1 MPAMKPDAYLWQ
13 LTLNTG
19 HTERRYRHE
28 IEDHEFDAIRAMNPL
43 KDGLVHIP
51 AVGDDYYL
59 QTRIDPAAGA
69 TTFTVLEKTPITAPE
84 PVNAPIVTCILANRE
99 PDDTAWKIAEQLY
112 LNLSDTRPYFGD
124 ALPDKPPSVP
134 WLAVILIRDSPA
146 LEWLEDFELCYAW
159 FLLENAAPGA

>member
-1 MPAMKPDAYLWQ
+1 MKSVS
-13 LTLNTG
+13 G
-19 HTERRYRHE
+19 
-28 IEDHEFDAIRAMNPL
+28 
-43 KDGLVHIP
+43 
-51 AVGDDYYL
+51 
-59 QTRIDPAAGA
+59 TRGSDPAAGA

-124 ALPDKPPSVP
+124 ALPDKPLSVP

-146 LEWLEDFELCYAW
+146 LEWLEDFERCYAW
-159 FLLENAAPGA
+159 FLLENTAHGA

>member
-1 MPAMKPDAYLWQ
+1 
-13 LTLNTG
+13 
-19 HTERRYRHE
+19 
-28 IEDHEFDAIRAMNPL
+28 
-43 KDGLVHIP
+43 
-51 AVGDDYYL
+51 
-59 QTRIDPAAGA
+59 
-69 TTFTVLEKTPITAPE
+69 
-84 PVNAPIVTCILANRE
+84 
-99 PDDTAWKIAEQLY
+99 

>member
-1 MPAMKPDAYLWQ
+1 MKPEAYLCQ

-19 HTERRYRHE
+19 HTERPYRNE

-43 KDGLVHIP
+43 KGGFVHIP

-59 QTRIDPAAGA
+59 QTRIDHAAGA
-69 TTFTVLEKTPITAPE
+69 TAFTVWEKTPITAPE
-84 PVNAPIVTCILANRE
+84 PVNAPIVTCILASRE

-146 LEWLEDFELCYAW
+146 FEWLEDFERCYAW
-159 FLLENAAPGA
+159 FLLENTAPGA

>member
-1 MPAMKPDAYLWQ
+1 MKPDAYLWQ

-19 HTERRYRHE
+19 YSERRYRHDV
-28 IEDHEFDAIRAMNPL
+28 EDHEFDAIRAMNPL

-51 AVGDDYYL
+51 AVGDADYYL
-59 QTRIDPAAGA
+59 QTRIDHAAGA

-146 LEWLEDFELCYAW
+146 LEWLEDFERCYAW
-159 FLLENAAPGA
+159 FLLENTAHGA